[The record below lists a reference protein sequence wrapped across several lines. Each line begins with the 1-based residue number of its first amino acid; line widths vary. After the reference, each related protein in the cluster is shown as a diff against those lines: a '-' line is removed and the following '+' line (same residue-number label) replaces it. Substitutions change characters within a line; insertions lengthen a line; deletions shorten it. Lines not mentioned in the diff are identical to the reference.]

1 MDGVRN
7 PRRVDARVRG
17 GLEEVGGEVGE
28 GRGASPADR
37 GGATAQGLVQ

>member
-1 MDGVRN
+1 MRN

-28 GRGASPADR
+28 GRGASPADS
-37 GGATAQGLVQ
+37 GGARAQALVQ